1 MLKSLSIQNLAIID
15 SVALEFGP
23 GLTVLTGETGAGKS
37 ILIDALGLLAGA
49 RADSR
54 MVRDGAEKADI
65 TATFELPPEDDS
77 AASQWLKAQALLDE
91 DDPGLVVLR
100 RVIFNE
106 GRTRA
111 FVNAQP
117 VNASA
122 LRELGD
128 CLIEIYGQ
136 SESQTLLRG
145 DVQRQ
150 TLDDFGQHGAARDKV
165 ASAAQALH
173 DTDAQIAAFSAQG
186 QGDPARLDFLQFQI
200 QELEALALQ
209 ADELPRLESEHRR
222 LANAGRLLEDG
233 TQALN
238 SLAGDDAAADA
249 AVGRAQQLIAALAEL
264 DPAFA
269 ELVPT
274 LESART
280 QLQDVIHALRDAL
293 DRLDLD
299 PGELERAERR
309 MSAIH
314 DTARKHRVRPEA
326 LGTHLDA
333 LREELDRN
341 QNHEQRL
348 LALHGQRAAQMERYR
363 TAATAL
369 SKARDKAAKKLAE
382 GATPIVQGL
391 GMANA
396 RFQIAVTADPR
407 EPVRS
412 SGFDDV
418 SFEFSAN
425 PGQSPRPL
433 NKVASGGELSRVSL
447 ALQVVATQLRGMATM
462 VFDEIDAGISGGVAE
477 RVGQELRS
485 LGAHRQVLC
494 VTHQAQV
501 AAQAH
506 HHLSIHKEIS
516 GGKTYT
522 RVTPL
527 DREARIDALA
537 RLQGGQK
544 ITASARAL
552 AADLLDQVEG
562 GA

>member
-1 MLKSLSIQNLAIID
+1 MLKSLTIQNFAIID

-49 RADSR
+49 RADSQ
-54 MVRDGAEKADI
+54 MVRDGCEKADI
-65 TATFELPPEDDS
+65 TATFELPPDDES
-77 AASQWLKAQALLDE
+77 AARKWLQAQSLVDE
-91 DDPGLVVLR
+91 DDPDLVVLR
-100 RVIFNE
+100 RVILTE

-145 DVQRQ
+145 DTQRQ
-150 TLDDFGQHGAARDKV
+150 TLDAFGQHGPALAKV
-165 ASAAQALH
+165 AAAAEALH
-173 DTDAQIAAFSAQG
+173 ETDALIEAIRKQG

-209 ADELPRLESEHRR
+209 PDELPKLEAEHRR

-233 TQALN
+233 NLAL
-238 SLAGDDAAADA
+238 SGLAGDDAAADA
-249 AVGRAQQLIAALAEL
+249 AISRAQQLLDALADL

-269 ELVPT
+269 ELAPT

-280 QLQDVIHALRDAL
+280 QLQDVIHALRGAL

-299 PGELERAERR
+299 PGELARAERR

-326 LGTHLDA
+326 LAEHLET

-348 LALHGQRAAQMERYR
+348 ASLSRQREGQLTTYQTVAR
-363 TAATAL
+363 AL
-369 SKARDKAAKKLAE
+369 SKAREKSAKRLAD

-407 EPVRS
+407 TPVRS
-412 SGFDDV
+412 IGFDEV

-433 NKVASGGELSRVSL
+433 SKVASGGELSRVSL
-447 ALQVVATQLRGMATM
+447 ALQVVAIQLRGVATM
-462 VFDEIDAGISGGVAE
+462 VFDEVDAGISGAVAE
-477 RVGQELRS
+477 RVGQELRA
-485 LGAHRQVLC
+485 LGTRRQVLC

-506 HHLSIHKEIS
+506 QHLSIHKDVT
-516 GGKTYT
+516 GGKTFT

-527 DREARIDALA
+527 DRSARIDALA
-537 RLQGGQK
+537 RLQGGQT
-544 ITASARAL
+544 ITASARQL
-552 AADLLDQVEG
+552 AAELLDQVAG
-562 GA
+562 DA

>member
-37 ILIDALGLLAGA
+37 ILIDAMGLLAGA
-49 RADSR
+49 RADSQ
-54 MVRDGAEKADI
+54 MVRDGCEKADI
-65 TATFELPPEDDS
+65 TATFELPPNDDS
-77 AASQWLKAQALLDE
+77 AASQWLHAQSLVDE
-91 DDPGLVVLR
+91 DDPNLVVLR

-150 TLDDFGQHGAARDKV
+150 TLDAFGQHEPTLNKV
-165 ASAAQALH
+165 AAAAAALH
-173 DTDAQIAAFSAQG
+173 DTDAQIAAVSAQG
-186 QGDPARLDFLQFQI
+186 QGDPTKLDFLQFQI
-200 QELEALALQ
+200 QELEALSLQ
-209 ADELPRLESEHRR
+209 PDELPRLEAEHRR
-222 LANAGRLLEDG
+222 LANAGRLLGDG
-233 TQALN
+233 NLALDA
-238 SLAGDDAAADA
+238 LAGDDAADA
-249 AVGRAQQLIAALAEL
+249 AVGRAQQFIEALAEL

-280 QLQDVIHALRDAL
+280 QLQDAIHALRDAL

-299 PGELERAERR
+299 PSELERAERR

-326 LGTHLDA
+326 LAAHLDA
-333 LREELDRN
+333 LRDELDRN

-348 LALHGQRAAQMERYR
+348 QVLARQREGQLTQYQTFAAV
-363 TAATAL
+363 L
-369 SKARDKAAKKLAE
+369 SKAREKAAKRLAD
-382 GATPIVQGL
+382 GATPIVRGL

-396 RFQIAVTADPR
+396 QFQIAVNADPR
-407 EPVRS
+407 QPVRAT
-412 SGFDDV
+412 GVDEV
-418 SFEFSAN
+418 NFEFSAN

-447 ALQVVATQLRGMATM
+447 ALQVVATQMRGLATM

-477 RVGQELRS
+477 RVGQELRA
-485 LGAHRQVLC
+485 LGTHRQVLC

-506 HHLSIHKEIS
+506 QHLSIHKEVS

-527 DREARIDALA
+527 DRDARIDALA

-562 GA
+562 NT

>member
-150 TLDDFGQHGAARDKV
+150 TLDDFGQHGAALDKV

-186 QGDPARLDFLQFQI
+186 QGDPARLSFLQFQI

-280 QLQDVIHALRDAL
+280 QLQDVIHALRGAL

-348 LALHGQRAAQMERYR
+348 LALHGQRAAQMERYKS
-363 TAATAL
+363 AATAL
-369 SKARDKAAKKLAE
+369 SKARDKAAKKLGE

-447 ALQVVATQLRGMATM
+447 ALQVVATQLRGLATM

-506 HHLSIHKEIS
+506 QHLSIHKEIS

>member
-150 TLDDFGQHGAARDKV
+150 TLDDFGQHGAALDKV

-249 AVGRAQQLIAALAEL
+249 AVGRAQQLIAALAVL

-269 ELVPT
+269 EL
-274 LESART
+274 
-280 QLQDVIHALRDAL
+280 
-293 DRLDLD
+293 
-299 PGELERAERR
+299 
-309 MSAIH
+309 
-314 DTARKHRVRPEA
+314 
-326 LGTHLDA
+326 
-333 LREELDRN
+333 
-341 QNHEQRL
+341 
-348 LALHGQRAAQMERYR
+348 
-363 TAATAL
+363 
-369 SKARDKAAKKLAE
+369 
-382 GATPIVQGL
+382 
-391 GMANA
+391 
-396 RFQIAVTADPR
+396 
-407 EPVRS
+407 
-412 SGFDDV
+412 
-418 SFEFSAN
+418 
-425 PGQSPRPL
+425 
-433 NKVASGGELSRVSL
+433 
-447 ALQVVATQLRGMATM
+447 
-462 VFDEIDAGISGGVAE
+462 
-477 RVGQELRS
+477 
-485 LGAHRQVLC
+485 
-494 VTHQAQV
+494 
-501 AAQAH
+501 
-506 HHLSIHKEIS
+506 
-516 GGKTYT
+516 
-522 RVTPL
+522 
-527 DREARIDALA
+527 
-537 RLQGGQK
+537 
-544 ITASARAL
+544 
-552 AADLLDQVEG
+552 
-562 GA
+562 

>member
-1 MLKSLSIQNLAIID
+1 MLKSLTIQNFAIID

-49 RADSR
+49 RADSQ
-54 MVRDGAEKADI
+54 MVRDGCEKADI
-65 TATFELPPEDDS
+65 TATFELPPDDES
-77 AASQWLKAQALLDE
+77 AARKWLQAQSLVDE
-91 DDPGLVVLR
+91 DDPDLVVLR
-100 RVIFNE
+100 RVILTE

-145 DVQRQ
+145 DTQRQ
-150 TLDDFGQHGAARDKV
+150 TLDAFGQHGAALAKV
-165 ASAAQALH
+165 AAAAEALH
-173 DTDAQIAAFSAQG
+173 ETDALIESIRKQG

-209 ADELPRLESEHRR
+209 PDELPKLEAEHRR

-233 TQALN
+233 NLALS

-249 AVGRAQQLIAALAEL
+249 AISRAQQLLDALADL

-269 ELVPT
+269 ELAPT

-280 QLQDVIHALRDAL
+280 QLQDVIHALRGAL

-299 PGELERAERR
+299 PGELARAERR

-326 LGTHLDA
+326 LAEHLET

-348 LALHGQRAAQMERYR
+348 ASLSRQREGQLTTYQTVAR
-363 TAATAL
+363 AL
-369 SKARDKAAKKLAE
+369 SKAREKSAKRLAD

-407 EPVRS
+407 TPVRS
-412 SGFDDV
+412 IGFDEV

-433 NKVASGGELSRVSL
+433 SKVASGGELSRVSL
-447 ALQVVATQLRGMATM
+447 ALQVVAIQLRGVATM
-462 VFDEIDAGISGGVAE
+462 VFDEVDAGISGAVAE
-477 RVGQELRS
+477 RVGQELRA
-485 LGAHRQVLC
+485 LGTRRQVLC

-506 HHLSIHKEIS
+506 QHLSIHKDVT
-516 GGKTYT
+516 GGKTFT

-527 DREARIDALA
+527 DRSARIDALA
-537 RLQGGQK
+537 RLQGGQT
-544 ITASARAL
+544 ITASARQL
-552 AADLLDQVEG
+552 AAELLDQVAG
-562 GA
+562 DA

>member
-37 ILIDALGLLAGA
+37 ILIDAMGLLAGA
-49 RADSR
+49 RADSQ
-54 MVRDGAEKADI
+54 MVRDGCEKADI
-65 TATFELPPEDDS
+65 TATFELPPNDDS
-77 AASQWLKAQALLDE
+77 AASQWLHAQSLVDE
-91 DDPGLVVLR
+91 DDPNLVVLR

-150 TLDDFGQHGAARDKV
+150 TLDAFGQHDPALNKV
-165 ASAAQALH
+165 AAAAAALH
-173 DTDAQIAAFSAQG
+173 DTDAQIAAVSAQG
-186 QGDPARLDFLQFQI
+186 QGDPTRLDFLQFQI
-200 QELEALALQ
+200 QELEALSLQ
-209 ADELPRLESEHRR
+209 PDELPRLEAEHRR
-222 LANAGRLLEDG
+222 LANAGRLLGDG
-233 TQALN
+233 NLALDA
-238 SLAGDDAAADA
+238 LAGDDAADA
-249 AVGRAQQLIAALAEL
+249 AVGRAQQFIDALAEL

-280 QLQDVIHALRDAL
+280 QLQDAIHALRDAL

-299 PGELERAERR
+299 PSELERAERR

-326 LGTHLDA
+326 LAAHLDA
-333 LREELDRN
+333 LRDELDRN

-348 LALHGQRAAQMERYR
+348 QALARQREGQLTQYQTFAA
-363 TAATAL
+363 AL
-369 SKARDKAAKKLAE
+369 SKAREKAAKRLAD
-382 GATPIVQGL
+382 GATPIVRGL

-396 RFQIAVTADPR
+396 QFQIAVNADPR
-407 EPVRS
+407 QPVRAI
-412 SGFDDV
+412 GVDEV
-418 SFEFSAN
+418 NFEFSAN

-447 ALQVVATQLRGMATM
+447 ALQVVATQMRGLATM

-477 RVGQELRS
+477 RVGQELRA
-485 LGAHRQVLC
+485 LGTHRQVLC

-506 HHLSIHKEIS
+506 QHLSIHKEVS

-527 DREARIDALA
+527 DRDARIDALA

-562 GA
+562 NT

>member
-1 MLKSLSIQNLAIID
+1 
-15 SVALEFGP
+15 
-23 GLTVLTGETGAGKS
+23 
-37 ILIDALGLLAGA
+37 
-49 RADSR
+49 
-54 MVRDGAEKADI
+54 
-65 TATFELPPEDDS
+65 
-77 AASQWLKAQALLDE
+77 
-91 DDPGLVVLR
+91 
-100 RVIFNE
+100 
-106 GRTRA
+106 
-111 FVNAQP
+111 
-117 VNASA
+117 
-122 LRELGD
+122 
-128 CLIEIYGQ
+128 
-136 SESQTLLRG
+136 
-145 DVQRQ
+145 
-150 TLDDFGQHGAARDKV
+150 
-165 ASAAQALH
+165 
-173 DTDAQIAAFSAQG
+173 
-186 QGDPARLDFLQFQI
+186 
-200 QELEALALQ
+200 
-209 ADELPRLESEHRR
+209 
-222 LANAGRLLEDG
+222 
-233 TQALN
+233 
-238 SLAGDDAAADA
+238 
-249 AVGRAQQLIAALAEL
+249 
-264 DPAFA
+264 
-269 ELVPT
+269 
-274 LESART
+274 
-280 QLQDVIHALRDAL
+280 
-293 DRLDLD
+293 
-299 PGELERAERR
+299 
-309 MSAIH
+309 
-314 DTARKHRVRPEA
+314 
-326 LGTHLDA
+326 
-333 LREELDRN
+333 
-341 QNHEQRL
+341 
-348 LALHGQRAAQMERYR
+348 
-363 TAATAL
+363 
-369 SKARDKAAKKLAE
+369 
-382 GATPIVQGL
+382 
-391 GMANA
+391 MANA